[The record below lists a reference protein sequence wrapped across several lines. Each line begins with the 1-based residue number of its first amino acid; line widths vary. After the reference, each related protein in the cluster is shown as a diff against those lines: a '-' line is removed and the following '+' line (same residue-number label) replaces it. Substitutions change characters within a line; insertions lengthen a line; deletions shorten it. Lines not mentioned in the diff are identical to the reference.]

1 MSQYNDVA
9 KLDVLQRINYLY
21 QAAHLALKQGPGGVT
36 LARFY
41 VQTLVS
47 IAQKN
52 VIRLDPSIKR
62 TLCKRCHSLLLPG
75 VTSTVRIQQKRRRS
89 QRIVTCLQCRSIK
102 RFAVNPAHQLWG
114 DSPEAWLGMLPAGK
128 TIVEAGLGKLPVV
141 KEISATDVG
150 MLPIGETTSDTKL
163 NVVVSVNEKILI

>member
-21 QAAHLALKQGPGGVT
+21 QAAHLALKQGPGGAT
-36 LARFY
+36 LSRFY

-62 TLCKRCHSLLLPG
+62 TLCKRCHSLQLPG

-89 QRIVTCLQCRSIK
+89 QRIVTCLQCKSMK
-102 RFAVNPAHQLWG
+102 RFPINPAHQLWG
-114 DSPEAWLGMLPAGK
+114 DNPEAWLGTLPAGK
-128 TIVEAGLGKLPVV
+128 TNFADAGLSKLPVV
-141 KEISATDVG
+141 KEKSVTEVG
-150 MLPIGETTSDTKL
+150 ALPIVETTSDVKL
-163 NVVVSVNEKILI
+163 NVVVY